1 MPGDYF
7 MLREAAESLD
17 LSPYTLR
24 KYIADDIEGLKPSK
38 SVMFGK
44 VEVYLYTRE
53 DIDRMRSVLD
63 NRVTV
68 RDYTGGGRPSK
79 YSLQQRKDRAR
90 LFSRRHYW
98 KRVRDRAAFFED
110 SERYTEAKKE
120 IEDINKELSESEKH

>member
-1 MPGDYF
+1 

-17 LSPYTLR
+17 LSPHTLR
-24 KYIADDIEGLKPSK
+24 KYIANDAAGLKPSK

-44 VEVYLYTRE
+44 IEVYLYTRE
-53 DIDRMRSVLD
+53 DLDRMRNVID

-68 RDYTGGGRPSK
+68 RDYAGGGRPSK

-110 SERYTEAKKE
+110 IERYREAKKE
-120 IEDINKELSESEKH
+120 VEDINKELKENEQR